1 MQSHISILCLRGKCR
16 RFFSDHLNLS
26 VFLLVPFFLQTSI
39 QFCWNSCFS
48 SVCSCENSHMSLRCW
63 RGFFYI
69 YILGSS
75 CPAPKMNSYTMR
87 HGEILYMQLNNI
99 GITHVF
105 SCINICRV
113 PRMLF
118 EHEADRPSV
127 QHHPRDPAS
136 VNAMKQTCVIVILA

>member
-1 MQSHISILCLRGKCR
+1 MKIKYNVQMYTCGETE
-16 RFFSDHLNLS
+16 S
-26 VFLLVPFFLQTSI
+26 VKHDNED
-39 QFCWNSCFS
+39 CWQ
-48 SVCSCENSHMSLRCW
+48 
-63 RGFFYI
+63 Y
-69 YILGSS
+69 
-75 CPAPKMNSYTMR
+75 
-87 HGEILYMQLNNI
+87 I

-136 VNAMKQTCVIVILA
+136 VNAMKQTCVIVILAYFTLFQSNSH